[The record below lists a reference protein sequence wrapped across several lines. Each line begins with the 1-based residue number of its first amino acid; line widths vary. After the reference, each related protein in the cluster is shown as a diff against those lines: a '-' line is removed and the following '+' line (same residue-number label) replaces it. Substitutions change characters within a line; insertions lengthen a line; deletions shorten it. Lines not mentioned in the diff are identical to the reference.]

1 MIPGV
6 NPKQMKQMMKKLG
19 MKMEEVE
26 DVERVVVYT
35 KNGNYVFEDA
45 EFIITTMQGTTTYQ
59 VQGTPVFEP
68 ADVEIPE
75 DDVKMVA
82 EQASVSEDEALLA
95 LKETDGDIAE
105 AILKLSE

>member
-68 ADVEIPE
+68 AEVEIPE

>member
-95 LKETDGDIAE
+95 LKETNGDIAE

>member
-19 MKMEEVE
+19 MKMEEIE
-26 DVERVVVYT
+26 DVESVVVYT
-35 KNGNYVFEDA
+35 KKGNYVFKDA
-45 EFIITTMQGTTTYQ
+45 EFVITTMQGTTTYQ

-68 ADVEIPE
+68 AEAVIPD

-82 EQASVSEDEALLA
+82 EQAGVSEDDAKRA
-95 LKETDGDIAE
+95 LKETNGDIAE
-105 AILKLSE
+105 AIIKLSE

>member
-19 MKMEEVE
+19 MKMEELE

-35 KNGNYVFEDA
+35 KKGNYVFEGA
-45 EFIITTMQGTTTYQ
+45 EVVTTTMQGATTYQ
-59 VQGTPVFEP
+59 IQGTPEFVEAEP
-68 ADVEIPE
+68 EIPD
-75 DDVKMVA
+75 DDVKMVS
-82 EQASVSEDEALLA
+82 EQANVSDEEALNA
-95 LKETDGDIAE
+95 LKETKGDIAE